1 MTRYVVVGA
10 GAVGATLAAQ
20 FHLNGIDYVL
30 VARGDT
36 YRALKSEGL
45 RYVRPEGEI
54 RVPVDVVDGP
64 EAVTLR
70 RGDVLVLAVKAQQA
84 DQALHDWAWRP
95 VEGSDEAAAR
105 VVPVVTLQ
113 NGIESERTALRRF
126 HHVYG
131 ASIWIPGTHVEPGR
145 VIAAGT
151 PAVALV
157 WLGRYPSG
165 ADDRAESIAA
175 DLRRVDVT
183 TQVVDDIQRWKATKL
198 IGNLLNAVDIFEADD
213 TEIEATTGA
222 LESEAFAVL
231 AAAGITLA
239 DHATEATQDRSGLSI
254 APIDGHS
261 VERKST
267 WQSLARGSDT
277 VETDYLNGE
286 ISLLGRLH
294 GVPTPVNDRLQEALG
309 RASLDREAPGSRRLA
324 DVVGTARLEGSVP

>member
-20 FHLNGIDYVL
+20 FHIHGIDYVL

-36 YRALKSEGL
+36 YRALKSGGL
-45 RYVRPEGEI
+45 RYVRPDGQI
-54 RVPVDVVDGP
+54 RVPLDVVDGP
-64 EAVTLR
+64 ESVSLR

-84 DQALHDWAWRP
+84 EQAVHDWAWRP
-95 VEGSDEAAAR
+95 VEGSDETAAR
-105 VVPVVTLQ
+105 VVPIVTLQ
-113 NGIESERTALRRF
+113 NGIESERTVLRRF
-126 HHVYG
+126 HTVYG

-145 VIAAGT
+145 VIAAGI
-151 PAVALV
+151 PDVALV

-165 ADDRAESIAA
+165 SDAHAERIAA
-175 DLRRVDVT
+175 DLRRVDVP
-183 TQVVDDIQRWKATKL
+183 TQVVGDIQRWKASKL
-198 IGNLLNAVDIFEADD
+198 IGNLLNAVDVFEADES
-213 TEIEATTGA
+213 EIEATRRA

-239 DHATEATQDRSGLSI
+239 DYATEATQDRSQLSV

-261 VERKST
+261 IERKST

-294 GVPTPVNDRLQEALG
+294 GVSTPVNDRLQEALG
-309 RASLDREAPGSRRLA
+309 RASLVRETPGSRRLA